1 LKWKLG
7 VALVLAVALAASVV
21 AGGSARPKAD
31 YRVAVVTDIGSI
43 QDHGF
48 NELANKGRLAL
59 DATEGFETRLYQT
72 NVAADRLPNQL
83 AAAQAGYDLVIAT
96 GFLSFEA
103 LDKVAPRF
111 PNTKFAGIDVTK
123 FLLNGGAGYP
133 NYYGIQFAEHEA
145 GYLVGY
151 IAGLE
156 VAREKKGNVIGAV
169 GANNVPPIVKFM
181 SGYIQGAKRANPK
194 IKVLIKVLINFAN
207 DPTFSDQPK
216 CKEQALNQIEKG
228 ARVVFQVAGLC
239 GVGVINAAKE
249 KKVWAI
255 GVDADQSFLGPTT
268 VLTSALK
275 GVDKSV
281 VNMAKLLK
289 AYPNRKGGNDIVYT
303 VKSGSVGYAPIAKNA
318 KLTAKDRAKIAAVT
332 TKMKKG
338 DIKVVDILPQF
349 K

>member
-1 LKWKLG
+1 MRTRTWKLG
-7 VALVLAVALAASVV
+7 GALALVVAVAASVV
-21 AGGSARPKAD
+21 AAGSARPTAD

-59 DATEGFETRLYQT
+59 DGAEGFETRLYQT
-72 NVAADRLPNQL
+72 NVAADRLPNQI

-96 GFLSFEA
+96 GFLSFDG

-123 FLLNGGAGYP
+123 FLLNKGTGYP
-133 NYYGIQFAEHEA
+133 NYYGIQFAEQEA

-194 IKVLIKVLINFAN
+194 IKVLINFAN

-216 CKEQALNQIEKG
+216 CKEQALAQIEKG

-255 GVDADQSFLGPTT
+255 GVDADQAFLGRTT

-318 KLTAKDRAKIAAVT
+318 KLTAKDTAKIAAVT
-332 TKMKKG
+332 AKMKKG
-338 DIKVVDILPQF
+338 EIKVVDILPQF

>member
-1 LKWKLG
+1 VRTLKWKLG
-7 VALVLAVALAASVV
+7 VALVLVAALAASVV
-21 AGGSARPKAD
+21 AAGSARPKAD
-31 YRVAVVTDIGSI
+31 YRVALVTDIGSL

-59 DATEGFETRLYQT
+59 GTGFETRLYET
-72 NVAADRLPNQL
+72 KVAADRLPNLL
-83 AAAQAGYDLVIAT
+83 AAAQAGYDLVIGT
-96 GFLSFEA
+96 GFLMFDS
-103 LDKVAPRF
+103 LDKLTPRF
-111 PNTKFAGIDVTK
+111 PNTKFAGIDVTT
-123 FLLNGGAGYP
+123 FLMSKPYT

-156 VAREKKGNVIGAV
+156 VARERKGNTIGAV
-169 GANNVPPIVKFM
+169 GANNVPPILKFM

-194 IKVLIKVLINFAN
+194 VKVLINFAN
-207 DPTFSDQPK
+207 DPTFSDQAK

-228 ARVVFQVAGLC
+228 ARIVFQVAGLC

-255 GVDADQSFLGPTT
+255 GVDADQAFLAPQT

-281 VNMAKLLK
+281 INMAKLLK
-289 AYPNRKGGNDIVYT
+289 AYPDRKGGKDVVYT
-303 VKSGSVGYAPIAKNA
+303 VKSGSVGYAPINKAA
-318 KLTAKDRAKIAAVT
+318 KLTAKDKAKIAAVLA
-332 TKMKKG
+332 KMKKG
-338 DIKVVDILPQF
+338 QIKVVDILPQF